1 MSNGT
6 FPNGPSAARRHSKV
20 NATTSSNPNPGI
32 QPTYCR
38 GKGSMNYRS
47 ISRGQADTNKP
58 VKVFDFFCGCGGAS
72 SGFRSSGMNVALG
85 LDNDPDAERSFRLN
99 FPDATFFGDDIA
111 DVPESALDATVDA
124 CKDHP
129 LLFNA
134 CAPCQPFS
142 RQRRSNS
149 TSDDGRTRL
158 LDHVLRFVGRYRPE
172 LVFSENVPGLRDD
185 SCGREIFER
194 LVATLQQMGYAT
206 THNVIRSQEYG
217 VPQHRARLVL
227 LASVFGPVSFASRT
241 HGADTPHT
249 RLSTVGE
256 WISALPAIAA
266 GEAHPSVPN
275 HRAAKLSSLN
285 MQRIRSTP
293 PGGGWQ
299 DLPSELRP
307 RSRRS
312 GFGGF
317 TDVYGRLRWDAPAPA
332 LTTRCISFS
341 NGRFGHPFQDRAISV
356 REAACLQ
363 TLPLGFVLTGS
374 LNSQAR
380 QVGNAVPALLAQ
392 RFGECFAN
400 HLADIDDEAGSVTV
414 PPRLHLDSTRNRRN
428 GLHA

>member
-1 MSNGT
+1 M
-6 FPNGPSAARRHSKV
+6 K
-20 NATTSSNPNPGI
+20 
-32 QPTYCR
+32 Y
-38 GKGSMNYRS
+38 KS
-47 ISRGQADTNKP
+47 IGRGQADINKP

-72 SGFRSSGMNVALG
+72 SGFRSSGMDIVFG
-85 LDNDPDAERSFRLN
+85 LDNDADAEQSFRLN
-99 FPDATFFGDDIA
+99 FPDATFIGDDIA
-111 DVPESALDATVDA
+111 DVPESALDSVVDA
-124 CKDHP
+124 FQGHP

-142 RQRRSNS
+142 RQRRKKS

-158 LDHVLRFVGRYRPE
+158 LEHVLRFVGRYRPE
-172 LVFSENVPGLRDD
+172 LIFSENVPGLRDG
-185 SCGREIFER
+185 SGGREIFER
-194 LVATLQQMGYAT
+194 LVDTLQQMGYAT

-227 LASVFGPVSFASRT
+227 LASVFGPVTFATRT

-249 RLSTVGE
+249 RLPTVGK

-266 GEAHPSVPN
+266 GEEHPSVPN
-275 HRAAKLSSLN
+275 HRAAKLSPLN
-285 MQRIRSTP
+285 LRRIRFTP

-299 DLPSELRP
+299 DLPSELMP

-317 TDVYGRLRWDAPAPA
+317 TDVYGRLKWDAPAPA

-363 TLPLGFVLTGS
+363 TLPLGFVLAGS

-380 QVGNAVPALLAQ
+380 QVGNAVPALLAE

-400 HLADIDDEAGSVTV
+400 HLAGIDDDARGVTV
-414 PPRLHLDSTRNRRN
+414 KSRLRPESTCNRRS
-428 GLHA
+428 GLHG

>member
-1 MSNGT
+1 MPAKIIRCCSMLVHHANH
-6 FPNGPSAARRHSKV
+6 FPDR
-20 NATTSSNPNPGI
+20 
-32 QPTYCR
+32 
-38 GKGSMNYRS
+38 
-47 ISRGQADTNKP
+47 
-58 VKVFDFFCGCGGAS
+58 GGA
-72 SGFRSSGMNVALG
+72 
-85 LDNDPDAERSFRLN
+85 
-99 FPDATFFGDDIA
+99 I
-111 DVPESALDATVDA
+111 
-124 CKDHP
+124 
-129 LLFNA
+129 
-134 CAPCQPFS
+134 
-142 RQRRSNS
+142 S

-299 DLPSELRP
+299 DLPSELMTEKPQIGIRRLYRRVWPPEMGRSGTGTHHKMHQLFEWAIRPSLPGSVHQRARSGLPSDFAPWIRP
-307 RSRRS
+307 RRQSEFPGSPSWQRCAGTARRALRRVFREPSR
-312 GFGGF
+312 G
-317 TDVYGRLRWDAPAPA
+317 Y
-332 LTTRCISFS
+332 
-341 NGRFGHPFQDRAISV
+341 
-356 REAACLQ
+356 
-363 TLPLGFVLTGS
+363 
-374 LNSQAR
+374 R
-380 QVGNAVPALLAQ
+380 Q
-392 RFGECFAN
+392 
-400 HLADIDDEAGSVTV
+400 
-414 PPRLHLDSTRNRRN
+414 
-428 GLHA
+428 